1 MRSPRRSRRHPPLFI
16 WREPNLYPGCLLRC
30 ARWTSANYAQP
41 NHDLFEQTL
50 MEISTPS
57 HPRYGKHLKR
67 HELKDLIKPG
77 AESTDSVLD
86 WLEVS
91 GVPSD
96 DVVNDGEWI
105 NFVATVSTAEK
116 MLDTTFK
123 TYQSLVREDVKKIR
137 ALHYSVPNY
146 VREHIDMIQ
155 PTTRFGQI
163 RPQISH
169 IIDKEA
175 VSDMTA
181 EAAVN
186 STCGTNITPQC
197 LKDLYNFADYK
208 PGNASVT
215 VGITGYLEQ
224 YARFADFAQFAKLFA
239 PWAVGSNFTWTS
251 VNGEFRAIS
260 DYAVNNRKQAA
271 NSIKHRETTVLRP
284 TWMSSMWLVLLR
296 LM

>member
-1 MRSPRRSRRHPPLFI
+1 MPIAPRAP
-16 WREPNLYPGCLLRC
+16 
-30 ARWTSANYAQP
+30 ANHAQP

-57 HPRYGKHLKR
+57 HSRYGQHLKR
-67 HELKDLIKPG
+67 DELKELIKPR

-86 WLEVS
+86 WLKTS
-91 GVPSD
+91 GIPSD

-105 NFVATVSTAEK
+105 NFAAPVSTVER

-137 ALHYSVPNY
+137 ALHYSVPKNF
-146 VREHIDMIQ
+146 REHIDMIQ

-163 RPQISH
+163 RPQVSH
-169 IIDKEA
+169 IIDKED
-175 VSDMTA
+175 VPDMS
-181 EAAVN
+181 AAAAIN
-186 STCGTNITPQC
+186 ATCGTNITPQC

-208 PGNASVT
+208 PGNAAVT

-224 YARFADFAQFAKLFA
+224 YARFSDFAQFASLFA

-251 VNGEFRAIS
+251 VNGKIYMTS
-260 DYAVNNRKQAA
+260 D
-271 NSIKHRETTVLRP
+271 IL
-284 TWMSSMWLVLLR
+284 
-296 LM
+296 